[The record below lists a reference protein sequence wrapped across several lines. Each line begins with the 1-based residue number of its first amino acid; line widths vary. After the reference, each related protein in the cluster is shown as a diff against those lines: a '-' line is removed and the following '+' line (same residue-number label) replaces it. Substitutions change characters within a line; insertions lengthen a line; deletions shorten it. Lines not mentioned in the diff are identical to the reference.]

1 MGTMPFSLVYRV
13 DVVLPI
19 EVGIPTLRISLKG
32 LNTNDDYRISRF
44 QELELLDRHQQ
55 VAWDHLQAYQQY
67 MSRSY
72 QNKVK
77 PHDFQLVDL
86 ILRETL
92 RIENNRYKKGSSNS
106 TSLVHT

>member
-1 MGTMPFSLVYRV
+1 MGTMPFSLVYGV
-13 DVVLPI
+13 DDVLPI
-19 EVGIPTLRISLKG
+19 EVKIPTLRISMKF

-44 QELELLDRHQQ
+44 QDLELLDGHQQ

-72 QNKVK
+72 QKKVK
-77 PHDFQLVDL
+77 PFDFQLVDL

-92 RIENNRYKKGSSNS
+92 KNRK
-106 TSLVHT
+106 